1 MSKEYDISLTVSY
14 VEIYNEYIRDLL
26 VKDTKGKYLSL
37 RDSASKN
44 VKIAGAKIVKVE
56 KTEEIMK
63 LLYEGNER
71 RKTESTGANKVSSR
85 SHAIF

>member
-1 MSKEYDISLTVSY
+1 
-14 VEIYNEYIRDLL
+14 
-26 VKDTKGKYLSL
+26 
-37 RDSASKN
+37 
-44 VKIAGAKIVKVE
+44 
-56 KTEEIMK
+56 MK